1 DTVKVG
7 SGDDVVKAGNGND
20 KILGGGGD
28 DRLWGNAGNDVL
40 TGGAGADEIW
50 GGAGADTFAFLAV
63 TDSTV
68 ANFDQ
73 IGDFRPDEGDKI
85 DLSHI
90 DAISGTAANDA
101 FTMVNAFI
109 SQAGQLFQTKV
120 DGGWLLQGDINGDN
134 TADFAI
140 QVDSMVKL
148 STSDIWM

>member
-1 DTVKVG
+1 M
-7 SGDDVVKAGNGND
+7 SAD
-20 KILGGGGD
+20 KDLVSVQQARD
-28 DRLWGNAGNDVL
+28 LVEA
-40 TGGAGADEIW
+40 
-50 GGAGADTFAFLAV
+50 AFEAWK
-63 TDSTV
+63 TV
-68 ANFDQ
+68 AKFDQ

-120 DGGWLLQGDINGDN
+120 DGGWLLRGDINGDN

-140 QVDSMVKL
+140 QVDSTVKL
-148 STSDIWM
+148 SNSDIWM